1 MPVVDQSWPEH
12 HARNRAILDTCL
24 RLLAAWPVPYGS
36 PVWHALPADHPD
48 RHTSMRR
55 AAEAWHRYWQPDA
68 IVAREAAH
76 ADRIDRAVA
85 ERIRKSSIDLSGTAE
100 WSRTGPTWREL
111 HRRRY
116 PWLHDP
122 TWRCRHE
129 RPHGDCVDCTTGIS
143 DTRKD
148 LAA

>member
-1 MPVVDQSWPEH
+1 
-12 HARNRAILDTCL
+12 
-24 RLLAAWPVPYGS
+24 
-36 PVWHALPADHPD
+36 
-48 RHTSMRR
+48 MRR

-68 IVAREAAH
+68 VAVRQAAE

-85 ERIRKSSIDLSGTAE
+85 EQFRQLSTDLSGLVR
-100 WSRTGPTWREL
+100 WSGIGPTRREL

-116 PWLHDP
+116 PWLQDP
-122 TWRCRHE
+122 AWRCRHD
-129 RPHGDCVDCTTGIS
+129 RPHGNCVDCTTAVG